1 MLFLSAQT
9 QIAGQSMRSVFTLVL
24 LRHGQ
29 SVYNQERRFTGWTDV
44 GLSREG
50 EEEARRAGRLLRRQG
65 LEFDIAFSSLLKRAI
80 KTLWIVSEEMELEW
94 VPVCKAWEL
103 NERHYG
109 SLQGRTWEEV
119 AAEVGADQVH
129 LWRRGYRDTPPPLG
143 LEDPRHPRFDRR
155 YSDVPRVRLPC
166 SESLADVYDRV
177 VPFWIE
183 TIGPEI
189 RSGRRVLV
197 VSHGN
202 SLRALAKHIEGIS
215 DDGISEVE
223 IPTGVPIIHELDS
236 DLRPLGRHRLAEEE

>member
-1 MLFLSAQT
+1 MK
-9 QIAGQSMRSVFTLVL
+9 SVFTLVL

-50 EEEARRAGRLLRRQG
+50 EEEARRAGRLLRREG
-65 LEFDIAFSSLLKRAI
+65 LDFDIAFSSLLKRAI

-94 VPVCKAWEL
+94 VPAVKAWEL

-109 SLQGRTWEEV
+109 ALQGRTKDEV
-119 AAEVGADQVH
+119 AAEVGEDQVQ
-129 LWRRGYRDTPPPLG
+129 LWRRGYRDTPPTLDP
-143 LEDPRHPRFDRR
+143 EDKRHPQFDRR
-155 YSDVPRVRLPC
+155 YGAIPRERLPC

-183 TIGPEI
+183 KIAPEI

-202 SLRALAKHIEGIS
+202 SLRALAKHLHGIS
-215 DDGISEVE
+215 DRDIMKVE
-223 IPTGVPIIHELDS
+223 IPTGVPILYELDS
-236 DLRPLGRHRLAEEE
+236 ELRPLCRRRRLVEEG